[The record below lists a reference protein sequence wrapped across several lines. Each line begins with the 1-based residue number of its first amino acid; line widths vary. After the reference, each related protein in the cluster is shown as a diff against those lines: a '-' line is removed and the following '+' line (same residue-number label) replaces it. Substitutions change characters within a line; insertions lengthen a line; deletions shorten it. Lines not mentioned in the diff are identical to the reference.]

1 VRARQSENLFEWEK
15 TEPIVKKGIKEVEKK
30 GEVMVILSDEG
41 ERFMLFSWLDVF
53 GLVLFGFVNRFLF
66 TT

>member
-41 ERFMLFSWLDVF
+41 EHFMLFSWLDVF